1 MEFHKKLIK
10 QATDVLDPINVAA
23 TWTASITAAAGTRL
37 TQSLFAK
44 IFRFGKSFAIAKH
57 SGSNYHALAHCRL
70 CLTAALR
77 RAGNSVSD
85 SLSGP
90 LR

>member
-1 MEFHKKLIK
+1 MRFHKKLIK

-44 IFRFGKSFAIAKH
+44 LFTLGKSFSFEKH
-57 SGSNYHALAHCRL
+57 SGSLCHACAYCKRF
-70 CLTAALR
+70 LTAAPR